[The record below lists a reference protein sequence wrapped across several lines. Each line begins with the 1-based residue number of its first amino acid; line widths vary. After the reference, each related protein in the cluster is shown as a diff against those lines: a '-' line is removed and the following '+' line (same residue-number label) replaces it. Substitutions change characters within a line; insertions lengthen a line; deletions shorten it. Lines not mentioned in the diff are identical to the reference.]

1 MAWEVTGREVL
12 RDWAATC
19 ESEGALFAV
28 VLWLERLFSNGP
40 DAGDDVLSAFLRAHV
55 EGEILI
61 SYAIEPNAERAIRV
75 VAVFDLSAE
84 M

>member
-12 RDWAATC
+12 REWATTC
-19 ESEGALFAV
+19 ESEGALLAV

-40 DAGDDVLSAFLRAHV
+40 DADDVLSAFIRAHV

-61 SYAIEPNAERAIRV
+61 RYAIEPNAERAIRV
-75 VAVFDLSAE
+75 VPVFDLSAE